1 MDGSFPCPSS
11 SSKKVLMPLSFSK
24 ISLREHPTRASGAF
38 FKSGHVS
45 LNSSKCKYPRVVH
58 TLTHMSMAPLTKTKS
73 RSSWSSA
80 LGSRSDPFPFF
91 PKNKTFGFMS
101 TLNTSFLCPNAP
113 AKIATQTPLSTF
125 QSRQLSSLD
134 ALSKKCGAH
143 GCAFKSLTA
152 PPWPRMSRYTMFA
165 DPVFLSVFASS
176 ETFSTRITPVSPA
189 TASNKAPPPPLASH
203 HAHAKNISCSL
214 PSLNERSTVIPPS
227 FSSRY
232 TEAQLDPTVANTS
245 P

>member
-165 DPVFLSVFASS
+165 DPVFF
-176 ETFSTRITPVSPA
+176 VSFRLLGNVQHP
-189 TASNKAPPPPLASH
+189 NHPGLASH
-203 HAHAKNISCSL
+203 REQQSPT
-214 PSLNERSTVIPPS
+214 PSPGFAPRARQKHLVFIAVLERT
-227 FSSRY
+227 
-232 TEAQLDPTVANTS
+232 
-245 P
+245 